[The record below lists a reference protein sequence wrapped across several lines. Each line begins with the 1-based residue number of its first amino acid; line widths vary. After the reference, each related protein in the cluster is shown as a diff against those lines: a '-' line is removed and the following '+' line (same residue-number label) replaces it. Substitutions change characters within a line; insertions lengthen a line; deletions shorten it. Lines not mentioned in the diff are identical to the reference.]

1 MINEKM
7 DAILKTQDI
16 NTLKAMIDDGF
27 ELDGVD
33 LFDVLAHF
41 INSDEKADSRFIKF
55 LIDNGIKLE
64 HISKKHNSDLML
76 LVYLGLDEIVDD
88 FISKGCDINAT
99 NAFGMNTFHWAVAG
113 GQYTTA
119 KLLMEKGAD
128 IYAKVEFEVEYYDK
142 TVSKADRLQK
152 FIARCN
158 VEEVINEDYGDLD
171 NDVKPQ
177 RKTVELTSFAL
188 AFNTYNPKIVRLLLE
203 KGFNP
208 NEDVMRQNRL
218 FDFFDDKPTS
228 DYHIN
233 ESAISVVCENNNTE
247 LLKLMIEN
255 GANGFETYDLAKACE
270 NLNFEMIKLLV
281 KAGVNK
287 NKSNPS
293 PRWASSYNPLSIVCS
308 NSTIEPIEGNCA
320 SNLNIHGSEVLNI
333 IKYLIEN
340 GADVN
345 IDSPLM
351 AACSLEYG
359 NKKTDIYYNEAFADV
374 NLEIIDTLIKHGAD
388 VNYVNFKGVSIL
400 MEAINRHNSFELSK
414 KLIEAGADV
423 NHKDNIFGNSVLMNI
438 GVDPQYCDYWN
449 DNWDELASKTEHKYY
464 DNSLFEPQKILK
476 LLIDNKADI
485 SYKNKLGFTP
495 LMKYSLDNN
504 QMFVKILL
512 EHGADINARSEM
524 TAFDLTQNEEIKALI
539 QKAKNN
545 NPQKLIKLLKNFTID
560 KPIKYTTHDW
570 ELFHPNN
577 CEYKNF
583 DGYMDAVKKQFDSMK
598 SELEELSPNL
608 YKKIYTFLIEDN
620 PEPTYSWCHKTHINM
635 GWSSLKGL
643 KEHCDAGKKAENFV
657 LSEAIVC
664 EIDFRKTRLT
674 TFKDIVNLFKQEIE
688 IRENFRNLET
698 LFATQQEELG
708 DKFNFDLSGAKLTR
722 QFYTDV
728 EKFSGMLSKIFNE
741 IKTRKEFPNISVTTQ
756 EMEED
761 RSIVLKITQ
770 IDSFSHC
777 DAQGLLDEAKDGDF
791 AEIKENLK
799 NLCDWS
805 VESSFGENAFR
816 INYLYSNN
824 VKEIE
829 PLSEK
834 PKGFTHVLRFYK

>member
-1 MINEKM
+1 M
-7 DAILKTQDI
+7 DVILKTQDI
-16 NTLKAMIDDGF
+16 NALKAMINDGF
-27 ELDGVD
+27 ELDSVE
-33 LFDVLAHF
+33 LFDILVHF
-41 INSDEKADSRFIKF
+41 INSDEKADARFIKY
-55 LIDNGIKLE
+55 LIDNDVKLVE
-64 HISKKHNSDLML
+64 HISKKHNMDLML
-76 LVYLGLDEIVDD
+76 LAYLGLDEIVDD
-88 FISKGCDINAT
+88 FISKGFNINAT
-99 NAFGMNTFHWAVAG
+99 NAFGMNAFHWAVAG
-113 GQYTTA
+113 GQYSTV

-128 IYAKVEFEVEYYDK
+128 IYTKIEFEVECYDDAI
-142 TVSKADRLQK
+142 SKADRLERLKAILHEQHSDN
-152 FIARCN
+152 A
-158 VEEVINEDYGDLD
+158 EEVINDDYGIVVDLD

-188 AFNTYNPKIVRLLLE
+188 AFNTYNPKIIKLLLE

-228 DYHIN
+228 DYYIN
-233 ESAISVVCENNNTE
+233 ESSISVVCENSDTE
-247 LLKLMIEN
+247 LLKLMIEK
-255 GANGFETYDLAKACE
+255 GANRFHRFDLVKACE
-270 NLNFEMIKLLV
+270 NLNIEIIKLLIEN
-281 KAGVNK
+281 GVEINLE
-287 NKSNPS
+287 NYAFGNEH
-293 PRWASSYNPLSIVCS
+293 NPLSIICS
-308 NSTIEPIEGNCA
+308 HSAIEPLEGYCA
-320 SNLNIHGSEVLNI
+320 SNLDIHGSEVFEI
-333 IKYLIEN
+333 IKYLVDH

-351 AACSLEYG
+351 AACSFDYPYG
-359 NKKTDIYYNEAFADV
+359 SKTGNENQFYADV
-374 NLEIIDTLIKHGAD
+374 NIEIIKLLIEKGAD
-388 VNYVNFKGVSIL
+388 VNFFNEQNGKSIL
-400 MEAINRHNSFELSK
+400 MEALNRTNCFELAK
-414 KLIEAGADV
+414 ILTENGANV
-423 NHKDNIFGNSVLMNI
+423 NHKDNLGNSALMSI
-438 GVDPQYCDYWN
+438 AFLIPSIDDVIQ
-449 DNWDELASKTEHKYY
+449 SKYGEK
-464 DNSLFEPQKILK
+464 FEEKTIS
-476 LLIDNKADI
+476 LLIKAGADLNI
-485 SYKNKLGFTP
+485 KNNMGFTA
-495 LMKYSLDNN
+495 LMKYSFEEKKS
-504 QMFVKILL
+504 FVKILL
-512 EHGADINARSEM
+512 EHGADINAKSEM
-524 TAFDLTQNEEIKALI
+524 TAFDLTQNEEIKVLI

-545 NPQKLIKLLKNFTID
+545 NPQKLVKLLKNFTID

-608 YKKIYTFLIEDN
+608 YKKIYTFLLEEN
-620 PEPTYSWCHKTHINM
+620 PDETYSWCHKTHINI

-657 LSEAIVC
+657 LPQATVC

-708 DKFNFDLSGAKLTR
+708 DEFNFDLSGAKLTR
-722 QFYTDV
+722 QFYSDV
-728 EKFSGMLSKIFNE
+728 EKFSGTLSMIFHE
-741 IKTRKEFPNISVTTQ
+741 IKTRKEFQNITVTTQ

-770 IDSFSHC
+770 KDSFSNC

-791 AEIKENLK
+791 AEIKQNLK

-816 INYLYSNN
+816 VNYLYSNN

>member
-1 MINEKM
+1 M
-7 DAILKTQDI
+7 DVILKTQDI
-16 NTLKAMIDDGF
+16 NALKAMIDDGF

-128 IYAKVEFEVEYYDK
+128 IYAKVEFEVEYYVVPD
-142 TVSKADRLQK
+142 TEEDRLEQFK
-152 FIARCN
+152 TLYHYD
-158 VEEVINEDYGDLD
+158 ETEVYQNDDLKYEMK
-171 NDVKPQ
+171 DVA
-177 RKTVELTSFAL
+177 KTKILQVTSFAL

-208 NEDVMRQNRL
+208 NEEVMMQKRL
-218 FDFFDDKPTS
+218 FHFFDDKPT
-228 DYHIN
+228 DYYFN
-233 ESAISVVCENNNTE
+233 ESSVSAVCENNDTE
-247 LLKLMIEN
+247 LLKLMIEK
-255 GANGFETYDLAKACE
+255 GANRFDTPDLERACK
-270 NLNFEMIKLLV
+270 NFNFEMIKLLV
-281 KAGVNK
+281 ETGVDVNFDTFSK
-287 NKSNPS
+287 KGFFCDG
-293 PRWASSYNPLSIVCS
+293 NPLSIMCA
-308 NSTIEPIEGNCA
+308 NSAVDSYGLCVSSIED
-320 SNLNIHGSEVLNI
+320 IHGSEVFEI
-333 IKYLIEN
+333 IKYLIEH

-351 AACSLEYG
+351 AACSFDYPYG
-359 NKKTDIYYNEAFADV
+359 SKTGRENQFYADINTDIIK
-374 NLEIIDTLIKHGAD
+374 LLIEKGAD
-388 VNYVNFKGVSIL
+388 VNFSYKQNGKSIL
-400 MEAINRHNSFELSK
+400 MEAMNRINGFELAKS
-414 KLIEAGADV
+414 LIDHGADV
-423 NHKDNIFGNSVLMNI
+423 NHKDKSKNTCLHLL
-438 GVDPQYCDYWN
+438 VDEWY
-449 DNWDELASKTEHKYY
+449 HKEEYY
-464 DNSLFEPQKILK
+464 EDDKDQWQINKYNESNGEKILK
-476 LLIDNKADI
+476 LLIDKGADI
-485 SYKNKLGFTP
+485 NVRNNMGMTP
-495 LMKYSLDNN
+495 LMHYALKGEER
-504 QMFVKILL
+504 FVKILL
-512 EHGADINARSEM
+512 EHGADINAKSEM

-608 YKKIYTFLIEDN
+608 YKKIYTFLIEEN
-620 PEPTYSWCHKTHINM
+620 PDETYSWCHKTHTNI

-657 LSEAIVC
+657 LPQPIVC

-698 LFATQQEELG
+698 LFTIQQEELG
-708 DKFNFDLSGAKLTR
+708 DTFNFDLSGAKLTR
-722 QFYTDV
+722 QFYSDV
-728 EKFSGMLSKIFNE
+728 EKFSGTLSKIFNE
-741 IKTRKEFPNISVTTQ
+741 IKTRKEFLNISVTTQ
-756 EMEED
+756 EIEED

-777 DAQGLLDEAKDGDF
+777 DAQGLLDEVKDGDF
-791 AEIKENLK
+791 ADMKENLK

-805 VESSFGENAFR
+805 VESSFGENSFR

-829 PLSEK
+829 SISEK
-834 PKGFTHVLRFYK
+834 PKGFTHILRFYK

>member
-1 MINEKM
+1 M
-7 DAILKTQDI
+7 DVILKTQDI
-16 NTLKAMIDDGF
+16 NALKAMINDGF

-41 INSDEKADSRFIKF
+41 INSDEKVDSRFIKF
-55 LIDNGIKLE
+55 LIDNGMKLDY
-64 HISKKHNSDLML
+64 NLDLML
-76 LVYLGLDEIVDD
+76 VAYLGLDEIVDD
-88 FISKGCDINAT
+88 FTSKDFDINAT
-99 NAFGMNTFHWAVAG
+99 NAFGMNAFHWAVAG
-113 GQYTTA
+113 GQYSTVR
-119 KLLMEKGAD
+119 LLMEKGAD
-128 IYAKVEFEVEYYDK
+128 IYAKVEFEVKYEVENYGE
-142 TVSKADRLQK
+142 SDRLSRL
-152 FIARCN
+152 IAASC
-158 VEEVINEDYGDLD
+158 ELFSDYDEDYKIKK
-171 NDVKPQ
+171 VT
-177 RKTVELTSFAL
+177 RSAFAL
-188 AFNTYNPKIVRLLLE
+188 AFNKYNPKIIKLLLE
-203 KGFNP
+203 KGFDP
-208 NEDVMRQNRL
+208 NEGVLGKKSL
-218 FDFFDDKPTS
+218 FEFFQDEPMFDN
-228 DYHIN
+228 YIN
-233 ESAISVVCENNNTE
+233 KSGISIVCENNDAV
-247 LLKLMIEN
+247 LLNLMIEK
-255 GANGFETYDLAKACE
+255 GANRFSELDLVNACT

-281 KAGVNK
+281 QTGVYINF
-287 NKSNPS
+287 SNYS
-293 PRWASSYNPLSIVCS
+293 IGNPLSIVCS
-308 NSTIEPIEGNCA
+308 HSAIEPIEGHCA
-320 SNLNIHGSEVLNI
+320 SNLDIHGSEVFEI
-333 IKYLIEN
+333 IKYLVN
-340 GADVN
+340 HGADVN

-351 AACSLEYG
+351 AACSFDYPYG
-359 NKKTDIYYNEAFADV
+359 SKTGRENQFYAEV
-374 NLEIIDTLIKHGAD
+374 NTNIIKLLIEKGAD
-388 VNYVNFKGVSIL
+388 INFVHKKSGKNIL
-400 MEAINRHNSFELSK
+400 MEALNRILSFELVK
-414 KLIEAGADV
+414 ILIENGANL
-423 NHKDNIFGNSVLMNI
+423 NHKDKFKNTCLHLLVENQLQTI
-438 GVDPQYCDYWN
+438 
-449 DNWDELASKTEHKYY
+449 KY
-464 DNSLFEPQKILK
+464 NESNEEKILK
-476 LLIDNKADI
+476 LLIDKGADI
-485 SYKNKLGFTP
+485 NARNNMGMTP
-495 LMKYSLDNN
+495 LMHYALKGEER
-504 QMFVKILL
+504 FVKILL

-608 YKKIYTFLIEDN
+608 YKKIHTFLIEEN
-620 PEPTYSWCHKTHINM
+620 PDETYSWCHKAHINI

-657 LSEAIVC
+657 LSQAIVC

-674 TFKDIVNLFKQEIE
+674 IFKDIVNLFKQEIE

-708 DKFNFDLSGAKLTR
+708 DEFNFDLSGAKLTR
-722 QFYTDV
+722 QFYSDV
-728 EKFSGMLSKIFNE
+728 ENFSGTLSMIFNE
-741 IKTRKEFPNISVTTQ
+741 IKTRKEFPNITVTTQ

-770 IDSFSHC
+770 RDSFSNC

-791 AEIKENLK
+791 AEIKQNLK

-805 VESSFGENAFR
+805 VESSFGENSFR
-816 INYLYSNN
+816 VNYLYSNN